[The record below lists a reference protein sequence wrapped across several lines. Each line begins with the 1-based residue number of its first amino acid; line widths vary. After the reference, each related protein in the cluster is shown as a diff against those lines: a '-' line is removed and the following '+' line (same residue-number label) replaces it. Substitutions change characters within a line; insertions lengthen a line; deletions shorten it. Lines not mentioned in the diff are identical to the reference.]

1 MKISIQYN
9 KKILFSLLLLIS
21 LSGYSQFN
29 TLKPVNVKKTE
40 EKIFKTNEQ
49 EKLEKITPKEIQK
62 KKKKSLKELL
72 NITTKSDLKSEI
84 DSLKNLIKRMGTKES
99 SIEKNEF
106 KKMKDSLLSLL
117 QKETQ
122 IQDNKVRDIQKIDLS
137 IESKFSKISMP
148 LKEGLNITSPFGT
161 RIHPIFGNTKMHNGV
176 DLEAN
181 YVLVY
186 SVLDGI
192 VTEAGWD
199 DNGGGNYIKVLHSNR
214 FETSYLHLS
223 EMYYKVGEKVKAGYI
238 IAKSGNSG
246 NSTGA
251 HLHFAV
257 KEFGRYINPI
267 QFLNDL
273 KKANNLI
280 NTYYDNTKFANR

>member
-1 MKISIQYN
+1 MKSTIKYY
-9 KKILFSLLLLIS
+9 KKFQFLILLFVSLLV
-21 LSGYSQFN
+21 YSQFN
-29 TLKPVNVKKTE
+29 TLKPMNLKTKE
-40 EKIFKTNEQ
+40 EKVIRINQDENS
-49 EKLEKITPKEIQK
+49 EKLTLNQIQK

-72 NITTKSDLKSEI
+72 NITSKSDLKNEI
-84 DSLKNLIKRMGTKES
+84 DSLKNLIKLNIKTPNKED
-99 SIEKNEF
+99 
-106 KKMKDSLLSLL
+106 KKFQKIKDSLLSVF
-117 QKETQ
+117 QKTQ
-122 IQDNKVRDIQKIDLS
+122 NKEKDFEESNSKTN
-137 IESKFSKISMP
+137 IEQSFAKISMP
-148 LKEGLNITSPFGT
+148 LRENLNITSPFGN

-176 DLEAN
+176 DFAAN

-186 SVLDGI
+186 SVLDGF
-192 VTEAGWD
+192 VSEAGWD
-199 DNGGGNYIKVLHSNR
+199 ENGGGNYIKILHSNR

-223 EMYYKVGEKVKAGYI
+223 EIYYKVGEKVKAGYI